1 MSQDI
6 SKIKTQPL
14 QNNTRRE
21 RNKAEE
27 LKRKADLRKNQLKK
41 GMKSSQLCKFYG
53 HLANSQA
60 WEAVHGRRI
69 YERIIH

>member
-41 GMKSSQLCKFYG
+41 GMKS
-53 HLANSQA
+53 ANSTMQVL
-60 WEAVHGRRI
+60 WPFSK
-69 YERIIH
+69 